1 MKFIEPKAYLLAAT
15 EINEEG
21 MCEYLTAVGAHRPVV
36 DDDGQLTD
44 EIDLWETDA
53 PSGGEELIEVA
64 GRQCYRSFRPG
75 LNPNVSRVREGN
87 EKYIKNIVDVE
98 HGSVVE
104 HAHTSFAFVGVSRVF
119 THELVRHRVG
129 TAFSQE
135 SLRYVRL
142 EELTC
147 WYPLSFGEAVIGELY
162 DALDKQGKINRAFD
176 PPKEMWVKS
185 RVNHIRDI
193 WISHFEASERVQK
206 ELTDLLCLDS
216 LGGSFGVKKRITSS
230 MRRLAP
236 IGLGTAIVTTAN
248 HWEWRYIIGKRTDPS
263 AEEEIRIVLADVA
276 RQLAD
281 RFPNLYG
288 DAVFTMAEDGVAN
301 HVTFDA
307 GRV

>member
-15 EINEEG
+15 EVDEDG
-21 MCEYLTAVGAHRPVV
+21 MNDYLTTVGAHRPS
-36 DDDGQLTD
+36 DDAGG
-44 EIDLWETDA
+44 EWDLWKTDA

-75 LNPNVSRVREGN
+75 LNANVSKVREGN
-87 EKYIKNIVDVE
+87 EKYIKNIVKVA

-104 HAHTSFAFVGVSRVF
+104 HAHVTFAFVGVSRVF

-142 EELTC
+142 EELSC
-147 WYPLSFGEAVIGELY
+147 WYPLSFGEAVIGDLY
-162 DALDKQGKINRAFD
+162 EALKSQGKINYDFE
-176 PPKEMWVKS
+176 PPKEMWVRS
-185 RVNHIRDI
+185 RVDRIRDI
-193 WISHFEASERVQK
+193 WVTHFEASERVQK
-206 ELTDLLCLDS
+206 ELTGVLCLDS
-216 LGGSFGVKKRITSS
+216 LDGNFGVKKKITSS

-248 HWEWRYIIGKRTDPS
+248 HWEWRYIIAKRTDPS

-281 RFPNLYG
+281 RFPNLYA
-288 DAVFTMAEDGVAN
+288 DAKFTMAEDGVAN
-301 HVTFDA
+301 HVTFGA
-307 GRV
+307 GTD